1 MGEIMRAIEAQLIA
15 CHRCKAVCA
24 DADDAALP
32 SRPPCCPRCGHVL
45 DARRPRSTSHA
56 WAFLLAAMALYVP
69 ANVLPVMHARVL
81 DQGGDSTIV
90 GGILEFWRSGA
101 YGIALIVFIASI
113 AVPCAK
119 FAGISLL
126 LVSTQY
132 DTRVSKRMQSHLY
145 RLIELIG
152 YWSMLDVLV
161 VGWAVSLSNFGNISE
176 AEPRIGLVCFGLAV
190 VFTMLSSKSFD
201 PRLIWD
207 ASNK

>member
-1 MGEIMRAIEAQLIA
+1 MRAIEAGLVA

-24 DADDAALP
+24 EAGDTA
-32 SRPPCCPRCGHVL
+32 RPLRCPRCDHAL
-45 DARRPRSTSHA
+45 EARRPRSSTHA
-56 WAFLLAAMALYVP
+56 WAFLLTAMVLYVP

-101 YGIALIVFIASI
+101 YGIALIIFIASI

-132 DTRVSKRMQSHLY
+132 DMGVSKRMQSHLY

-176 AEPRIGLVCFGLAV
+176 AEPRIGLVCFGLVV
-190 VFTMLSSKSFD
+190 VFTMISSKSFD

-207 ASNK
+207 ATKK